1 MKSTFKKL
9 AVLSA
14 LLVIAALLVFTA
26 LRREPKPAALSRKAR
41 ARIEALDDAL
51 KNGLISQTEYKRRVA
66 QIRDDDVTTIDSGE
80 QDENDEN
87 DEHSAPAYPPNDG
100 EKDHKDSGS
109 PGSAP

>member
-1 MKSTFKKL
+1 MKDTFKKL

-14 LLVIAALLVFTA
+14 LLLIAGLLVFTA

-51 KNGLISQTEYKRRVA
+51 RNGLISQTEYKRRVA
-66 QIRDDDVTTIDSGE
+66 QIREDDGPAFDSGE
-80 QDENDEN
+80 PDENDQN
-87 DEHSAPAYPPNDG
+87 DAPRNPSNES
-100 EKDHKDSGS
+100 EKDQKDSAS